1 MAKSKKKKI
10 HKKIDGQLLQMNKK
24 FSNLK
29 MKRKDKITGW
39 VYEEYKKYV
48 TEHDKTPDSLADA
61 QIVEA
66 VLDKINEAQIWIPDA
81 EIYDYYRR
89 KKPQLQKRLDNE
101 KVIKFKSYVSFYKSI
116 VDQDRASI
124 VICNLNH
131 EIIYMNPAAV
141 ISYAKRGGD
150 KLVGRSLLDCHNPE
164 SRDKIQQVVDW
175 FAVDESHNIVYTF
188 HNEKQ
193 NKDVYMVALRD
204 DGKLIGYYEKH
215 EYRNTETMK
224 QYDLW

>member
-1 MAKSKKKKI
+1 MAKRKKTKI

-29 MKRKDKITGW
+29 MKQKDKITGW

-48 TEHDKTPDSLADA
+48 TEHDKAPDSLADE

-66 VLDKINEAQIWIPDA
+66 VLDKINKAQIWIPDG

-116 VDQDRASI
+116 VDQNRASV
-124 VICNLNH
+124 VIC
-131 EIIYMNPAAV
+131 I
-141 ISYAKRGGD
+141 
-150 KLVGRSLLDCHNPE
+150 
-164 SRDKIQQVVDW
+164 
-175 FAVDESHNIVYTF
+175 
-188 HNEKQ
+188 
-193 NKDVYMVALRD
+193 LRMR
-204 DGKLIGYYEKH
+204 LF
-215 EYRNTETMK
+215 T
-224 QYDLW
+224 